1 MADAKRPLEGYNA
14 ELAAQVIAADMAVR
28 REVREMNHAL
38 AGEQWTPEQLA
49 EIKAMPIG
57 GIIPHRALPPMVT
70 MVSDDDDELVT
81 RTAPRW
87 AWETIDETL
96 VMDAQSK
103 AFGQELR
110 NEIRLAT
117 FAMAMGGESAENAPI
132 SREAVAEWM
141 ED

>member
-1 MADAKRPLEGYNA
+1 MADA
-14 ELAAQVIAADMAVR
+14 
-28 REVREMNHAL
+28 NHPA
-38 AGEQWTPEQLA
+38 
-49 EIKAMPIG
+49 
-57 GIIPHRALPPMVT
+57 PPP